1 MQQEQKTTGTA
12 WLILSALSALAPSTL
27 RNTPATELNMN
38 RNWLFL
44 VFLGLISIIS
54 KKENPVYFCESDLGS
69 V

>member
-1 MQQEQKTTGTA
+1 MTD
-12 WLILSALSALAPSTL
+12 SALSALVPRTL

-38 RNWLFL
+38 RNWSFL

-54 KKENPVYFCESDLGS
+54 KKENLDYFCESDLGS

>member
-12 WLILSALSALAPSTL
+12 WLILSALAPRTL
-27 RNTPATELNMN
+27 RNTPATELNMSS
-38 RNWLFL
+38 NWLFL

-54 KKENPVYFCESDLGS
+54 KKENPVYVCESDLGS